1 MDACGELVKVADRIA
16 TEASS
21 PREFLQLLGRDA
33 ANIRPGLPGFFD
45 LATGGGNVI
54 KGKGFR
60 RRLDDGTDGQARHF
74 AGIAASA
81 GRVGPRFTRFLSVTV
96 GGDKPTSADG
106 RLTDKA
112 VAFSRKVLSGD
123 LALQDAGAWIE
134 KNVCAAD

>member
-1 MDACGELVKVADRIA
+1 MDACSELVKVADRIA
-16 TEASS
+16 VEARS

-33 ANIRPGLPGFFD
+33 ANIRTGLPGFLD

-54 KGKGFR
+54 SGRGFR

-81 GRVGPRFTRFLSVTV
+81 GRVGPRITRFLSVTI
-96 GGDKPTSADG
+96 GGDKPASADG

-112 VAFSRKVLSGD
+112 VAFSRKLLDGD
-123 LALQDAGAWIE
+123 LALKDAGEWIE

>member
-16 TEASS
+16 TETSS

-33 ANIRPGLPGFFD
+33 AQIRRGLPGFFD
-45 LATGGGNVI
+45 LATGGGNVL
-54 KGKGFR
+54 KGSGFR

-112 VAFSRKVLSGD
+112 VTFSRQLLRGD
-123 LALQDAGAWIE
+123 LAIQDAGAWIE
-134 KNVCAAD
+134 KHVCAAD